1 MKRIKFTE
9 LGFKKDL
16 DTLIVVIGIVFLI
29 IGMIAGFGY
38 LDNRFMG
45 LAGLSAVF
53 TTFPQLKN
61 LFYNNHFV
69 WNKKGG
75 TLKLNS
81 KSKSITFSEIVSI
94 QKEENKLT
102 ILKKDKTQLIF
113 SSNGINSDDIDKL
126 NEILKK
132 HIKN

>member
-45 LAGLSAVF
+45 LAGLSSVF

-81 KSKSITFSEIVSI
+81 KSKSITFSEIVSF